1 MSEKLYIL
9 ADANNF
15 FVSCER
21 VFQPQYRQKPVV
33 VLSNNDGCVVSR
45 SAEAKALGIPMGK
58 PYFQLKELLQKKK
71 VKVFSSNFELYS
83 DFSHRLMSLL
93 QAACPDLEQYSVDE
107 AFLPST
113 LDRKNA
119 QQLAQQLHQNLLQ
132 QLSLPVSFGIA
143 TSKTLAKLANH
154 LAKKTPTGVFLWPEN
169 PLEAQQ
175 LLSNTDVHE
184 IWGIGGQSAR
194 KLYQMGIQTA
204 WQFQK
209 MNPLLVKSQL
219 GIMGQRIQSELA
231 GQDCLSEIRSSQD
244 QKAILCSRSFG
255 QSLRDQQSL
264 RSALASFVEEACQKL
279 QQQKSCASSFS
290 FFLQQKATA
299 EQLSQRQSQFFHLP
313 QASAYPADFLQL
325 ITAELPK
332 LFDASKS
339 YHKAGVCFFDLQ
351 KAQHFQASLLE
362 IEQTPK
368 NLRHEKLLDSLQGLR
383 RRFGQHSLH
392 FASSQLDHHWQSRQ
406 DRRSPRFSTRLNEI
420 PLAH

>member
-15 FVSCER
+15 FASCER

-107 AFLPST
+107 AFLPSS

-154 LAKKTPTGVFLWPEN
+154 LAKKTPTGVFLF
-169 PLEAQQ
+169 
-175 LLSNTDVHE
+175 
-184 IWGIGGQSAR
+184 
-194 KLYQMGIQTA
+194 LY
-204 WQFQK
+204 
-209 MNPLLVKSQL
+209 
-219 GIMGQRIQSELA
+219 
-231 GQDCLSEIRSSQD
+231 
-244 QKAILCSRSFG
+244 
-255 QSLRDQQSL
+255 
-264 RSALASFVEEACQKL
+264 
-279 QQQKSCASSFS
+279 
-290 FFLQQKATA
+290 
-299 EQLSQRQSQFFHLP
+299 
-313 QASAYPADFLQL
+313 
-325 ITAELPK
+325 IT
-332 LFDASKS
+332 
-339 YHKAGVCFFDLQ
+339 V
-351 KAQHFQASLLE
+351 
-362 IEQTPK
+362 
-368 NLRHEKLLDSLQGLR
+368 
-383 RRFGQHSLH
+383 
-392 FASSQLDHHWQSRQ
+392 
-406 DRRSPRFSTRLNEI
+406 
-420 PLAH
+420 